1 MIRNESV
8 NFSAAEISIIVH
20 ATEEKDKIL
29 EHLNSMLSVSPD
41 SFSIRFAEGHW
52 GNKIV
57 LLTSVLSK
65 NEANSLYVK
74 IKSCLTATDVA
85 LLTNFFDFYDEKKN
99 LYIRLDKQRICTGR
113 VSLSAGDAVRIKFKS
128 MLTHETRKSTLNRMR
143 TGC

>member
-29 EHLNSMLSVSPD
+29 EHFSSTLSVSPD
-41 SFSIRFAEGHW
+41 SFSTGFAEGHW

-57 LLTSVLSK
+57 LLTSILSK

-74 IKSCLTATDVA
+74 IKSCLP
-85 LLTNFFDFYDEKKN
+85 
-99 LYIRLDKQRICTGR
+99 IRMSHYFQISLISMTRREICT
-113 VSLSAGDAVRIKFKS
+113 
-128 MLTHETRKSTLNRMR
+128 
-143 TGC
+143 